1 MLLWFVVLAPI
12 IVAEIFRSPMI
23 DYRVVA
29 AGALLPIVEGFL
41 GHPWILHTAF
51 GAASLL
57 GLVVIS
63 TQKRRLARRRL
74 LGLPIGVLLHLVL
87 DGGWTRAAMFW
98 WPAFGGEFG
107 SRQVPELDRPIPV
120 LVLMEAF
127 AAGAAVVAWRRYELD
142 NPSNLKLLLAT
153 GQLSRSVLSP

>member
-23 DYRVVA
+23 DYRIVA
-29 AGALLPIVEGFL
+29 AGALLPIVEGVV
-41 GHPWILHTAF
+41 GHPWILHTAL

-57 GLVVIS
+57 GLVVLA
-63 TQKRRLARRRL
+63 TQKRRLVRRRL

-107 SRQVPELDRPIPV
+107 DRQVPELDRSIPV
-120 LVLMEAF
+120 VLAMEVIAV
-127 AAGAAVVAWRRYELD
+127 GAAFGAWRRYELD

-153 GQLSRSVLSP
+153 GQLSRSVLNP